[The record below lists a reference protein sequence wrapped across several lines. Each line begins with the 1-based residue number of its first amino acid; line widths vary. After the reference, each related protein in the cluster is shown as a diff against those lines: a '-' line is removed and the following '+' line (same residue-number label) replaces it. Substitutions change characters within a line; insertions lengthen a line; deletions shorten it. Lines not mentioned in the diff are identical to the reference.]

1 MSMRDKITDI
11 LDEYSVHTD
20 RSLDDV
26 ADAILAALP
35 DMIPDLVW
43 VDYLNEYKCET
54 RFFYG
59 RIYRNNIGGWTLDD
73 GESYSSHDTI
83 EAAKDVANA
92 HHKAQLVQAMGLGE

>member
-1 MSMRDKITDI
+1 MSMRDKIAKALPAFQDGY
-11 LDEYSVHTD
+11 LLAE
-20 RSLDDV
+20 DV
-26 ADAILAALP
+26 ADTILAELR
-35 DMIPDLVW
+35 DSIPDLVW

-92 HHKAQLVQAMGLGE
+92 HHKAQLVQAMGWTV